1 MPTKGPAGFDLG
13 KCVAWFVQQKTNAG
27 VDERKK
33 LAEAVDREKA
43 AELKDIQ
50 IRQKNGELIEV
61 GEVVRFVSQDYA
73 QVKSKLLALGS
84 EISPS
89 LPANVRDAVTAEID
103 NKVRL
108 TLHELANRQAEFE
121 DQQTAEDG

>member
-1 MPTKGPAGFDLG
+1 M
-13 KCVAWFVQQKTNAG
+13 AWFVQQKTNAG